1 MKRNKQKMLIPT
13 DVYDEAKRRLYELE
27 GIKKEKYQALTE
39 YPDGMIHIVN
49 YRERAKFYLRTD
61 KSDKSGIYIRK
72 SDSRKIRTYVQ
83 KSYDEKVIRLIEKE
97 ISNLKDFLKK
107 SEQIADRI
115 RQVYS
120 DNSVEVKD
128 YIEPVDC
135 SDEDYI
141 KQWMACKYEGK
152 AIDESAPYYETDH
165 KERVRSKSELNI
177 ANALSRHGIPYKY
190 EKPLKMKNGA
200 VIYPDFTILDVRNR
214 KQIYWEHRGMMDKQ
228 DYAEHAVFKMKSYI
242 KSGLLPGKDLIIT
255 EESSLNMLGTDEIEA
270 VIGAFFL

>member
-1 MKRNKQKMLIPT
+1 MLIPT

-49 YRERAKFYLRTD
+49 YRERAKYYLRTD

-107 SEQIADRI
+107 SEHIADRI

-200 VIYPDFTILDVRNR
+200 VIYPDFTILDVRKR
-214 KQIYWEHRGMMDKQ
+214 KQIYWEHRGMMD
-228 DYAEHAVFKMKSYI
+228 DREYAKHSVARI
-242 KSGLLPGKDLIIT
+242 KNYMGSGIMLGDNLIIT
-255 EESSLNMLGTDEIEA
+255 EETASSPLGTNEIKA
-270 VIGAFFL
+270 VITRWFAQ